1 MVQLM
6 KASARMILLNSVFL
20 TVVVSSYYD
29 ILRSTVC
36 RISVLAK
43 MRIYRAEFVLALIG
57 QMGSIIE
64 QVVIIHAMHY
74 REVDNGSGNPY
85 PAHGIGICRLSIRIL
100 LCIGRSICRRGG
112 LLGLLGGGDRRYY
125 RLRRAGNYYIY
136 YLIIFL
142 LGAAYGQK
150 AEGGHHK
157 GNEFFHYAFILL

>member
-6 KASARMILLNSVFL
+6 EE
-20 TVVVSSYYD
+20 
-29 ILRSTVC
+29 
-36 RISVLAK
+36 SVLILALG
-43 MRIYRAEFVLALIG
+43 IGDAVIVGGHYQVLAHAGCVRAGHVKVHIYGTEVAFLLAAV
-57 QMGSIIE
+57 QFIIAQLSGAIE
-64 QVVIIHAMHY
+64 HYGVVDIRSLY
-74 REVDNGSGNPY
+74 LY
-85 PAHGIGICRLSIRIL
+85 PAHGLVVLGLLGCDLLGIG
-100 LCIGRSICRRGG
+100 GGICRRGG
-112 LLGLLGGGDRRYY
+112 FRGSLGGGDRRYY